1 MASTID
7 TWIFSS
13 VLKRR
18 EFHKEWA
25 PWIYRPSDEDGP
37 GIPSE
42 IASEVLKAK
51 AAGART
57 PHMTYCIYRIFVLIA
72 LSSSCFDHIFA
83 IVDVVVLRL
92 CRCLFLYSFHSLAFL
107 SLSGFVSLSLLS
119 CHASLSRLCLNSY
132 LAGNDRVCHDRTR
145 KLRRWMRWC
154 GEGTSK
160 SSHAMGWM
168 RPLVS
173 LSWISCDCESLWYV
187 A

>member
-13 VLKRR
+13 ALKRR

-37 GIPSE
+37 RIPSE

-51 AAGART
+51 TAGART
-57 PHMTYCIYRIFVLIA
+57 NHMTYCIYIIFVLIA

-145 KLRRWMRWC
+145 KLRR
-154 GEGTSK
+154 
-160 SSHAMGWM
+160 
-168 RPLVS
+168 
-173 LSWISCDCESLWYV
+173 
-187 A
+187 

>member
-37 GIPSE
+37 RIPSE

-51 AAGART
+51 ATGART
-57 PHMTYCIYRIFVLIA
+57 NHMTYCIYIIFVLIA

-92 CRCLFLYSFHSLAFL
+92 CRCLVLYYVHSLAFL
-107 SLSGFVSLSLLS
+107 SLSGLVSHSVLS
-119 CHASLSRLCLNSY
+119 CPASLSRLCFKSY
-132 LAGNDRVCHDRTR
+132 LAGRGRV
-145 KLRRWMRWC
+145 
-154 GEGTSK
+154 
-160 SSHAMGWM
+160 
-168 RPLVS
+168 
-173 LSWISCDCESLWYV
+173 
-187 A
+187 